1 MNFTQNPK
9 GKYDGY
15 CIIKSLEKKITSKGS
30 PYLALRL
37 SDSDGDI
44 DAKWWDYHEEP
55 GEEFNLF
62 DFVKVRGDYVIF
74 SNEKQFRIDMMRAV
88 RLDDGVK
95 IEDYVPSAVLPGEM
109 MYDEIEK
116 VVIDFRNDEI
126 KKLVMVILE
135 SHREKLIYWPAAKA
149 LHHAVRGGLL
159 MHTLTMLRLAR
170 SLCSVYTYV
179 NYEILCAGVILHD
192 IAKINEINSSET
204 GIPGEYTAQGNLI
217 GHLVLGAIE
226 IDRVGRDLGTSEDTI
241 MLLEHMLISHHG
253 IPEYGAA
260 KYPMTIEAQALSMLD
275 DLDAKMYEF
284 RTAIF
289 KTEPGEFTEKMRML
303 DNRQL
308 YNHGRSNDGD
318 VDIAESDDI

>member
-1 MNFTQNPK
+1 MNFTQNSK

-15 CIIKSLEKKITSKGS
+15 CIIKSLEKKITSKGA
-30 PYLALRL
+30 PYLSMRL

-55 GEEFNLF
+55 GTRFNVF

-74 SNEKQFRIDMMRAV
+74 SNEKQFRVDMMRPV
-88 RLDDGVK
+88 RDDDDVR

-116 VVIDFRNDEI
+116 IVIDFRNEEI
-126 KKLVMVILE
+126 KKLVMVILQD
-135 SHREKLIYWPAAKA
+135 HREKLIYWPAAKA

-159 MHTLTMLRLAR
+159 MHTLTMLRLAD
-170 SLCSVYTYV
+170 SVCSIYTYI

-192 IAKINEINSSET
+192 IAKVYEISSSET
-204 GIPGEYTAQGNLI
+204 GIPGDYTAPGNLI
-217 GHLVLGAIE
+217 GHLVLGAME
-226 IDRVGRDLGTSEDTI
+226 IDRVGRELGISADTL

-275 DLDAKMYEF
+275 DFDAKLYEF
-284 RTAIF
+284 RTAVF
-289 KTEPGEFTEKMRML
+289 RTEPGEFTEKMKML
-303 DNRQL
+303 DGRQL

-318 VDIAESDDI
+318 VDLTVDDN

>member
-15 CIIKSLEKKITSKGS
+15 CIIKSLEKKITSKGA
-30 PYLALRL
+30 PYLSLRL
-37 SDSDGDI
+37 SDSDGEI
-44 DAKWWDYHEEP
+44 EAKWWDYHEEP
-55 GEEFNLF
+55 GTEFRAF

-74 SNEKQFRIDMMRAV
+74 SNEKQFRIDMMRPV
-88 RLDDGVK
+88 RPEDDVR

-116 VVIDFRNDEI
+116 IVIDFRNDEI
-126 KKLVMVILE
+126 KRLVMVILE
-135 SHREKLIYWPAAKA
+135 SRKEKLIYWPAAKA

-159 MHTLTMLRLAR
+159 MHTLTMLRLAAAV
-170 SLCSVYTYV
+170 SSIYTYI
-179 NYEILCAGVILHD
+179 NYELLCAGVILHD
-192 IAKINEINSSET
+192 IAKTDEISSSET
-204 GIPGEYTAQGNLI
+204 GIAGDYTAPGNLI
-217 GHLVLGAIE
+217 GHLVLGAME
-226 IDRVGRDLGTSEDTI
+226 IDRVGRDIGVSEDI
-241 MLLEHMLISHHG
+241 LMLLEHMLISHHG

-284 RTAIF
+284 KSAVFRI
-289 KTEPGEFTEKMRML
+289 EPGEFTEKMKML

-308 YNHGRSNDGD
+308 YNHGRSNDGE
-318 VDIAESDDI
+318 VDLAADDR